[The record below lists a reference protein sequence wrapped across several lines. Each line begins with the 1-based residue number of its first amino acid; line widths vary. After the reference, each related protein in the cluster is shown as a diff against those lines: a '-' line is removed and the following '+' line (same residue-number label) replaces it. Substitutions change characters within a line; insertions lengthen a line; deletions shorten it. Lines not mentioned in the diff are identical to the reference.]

1 MSKRPA
7 DAAAAVSGKSS
18 KRKYFQSKSGTA
30 YVEFGPGIRG
40 VLITC
45 DCHAEKEAIRETY
58 QLLEALA
65 EVQEEAG
72 DAVRNDTSSDTVST
86 AGEGLAAELA
96 ALRGSTT
103 TTKQGRDD
111 KGGARLFSVA
121 QTGCS
126 GTVFIRFEDRS
137 LDPVHLVDRAMEQ
150 ACKTGNSGAPH
161 VVRMLPVQTSC
172 SARSVSSLV
181 EAATPHIHA
190 ALHGYTGTY
199 AIHWRRRFNGDIDKM
214 SVINGMAST
223 VQTEAPKATVN
234 LGSAEAVVCVEVIKT
249 TGCVSV
255 LPRWREFEQYNLRAL
270 SERYQTLGV
279 PKQTVGKKD
288 QE

>member
-1 MSKRPA
+1 
-7 DAAAAVSGKSS
+7 
-18 KRKYFQSKSGTA
+18 
-30 YVEFGPGIRG
+30 
-40 VLITC
+40 
-45 DCHAEKEAIRETY
+45 
-58 QLLEALA
+58 
-65 EVQEEAG
+65 
-72 DAVRNDTSSDTVST
+72 
-86 AGEGLAAELA
+86 
-96 ALRGSTT
+96 
-103 TTKQGRDD
+103 
-111 KGGARLFSVA
+111 
-121 QTGCS
+121 
-126 GTVFIRFEDRS
+126 
-137 LDPVHLVDRAMEQ
+137 MEQ

-214 SVINGMAST
+214 CVINGMAST